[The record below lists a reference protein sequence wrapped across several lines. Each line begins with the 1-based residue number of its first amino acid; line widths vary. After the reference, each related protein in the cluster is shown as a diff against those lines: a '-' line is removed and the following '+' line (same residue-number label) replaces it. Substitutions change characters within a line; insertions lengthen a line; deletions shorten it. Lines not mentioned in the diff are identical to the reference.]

1 MDNYIEQFME
11 DGREYQKPYGLVS
24 MQKVSANYNLLC
36 EIEFCANHLDDLT
49 EITVKE
55 LRFYSLN
62 ATKFQNNVFRTNKV
76 NAKVLKSLPERY
88 FSDIMY
94 EVAIACKK

>member
-1 MDNYIEQFME
+1 MVPDDAYRLHLQNNRSIFL
-11 DGREYQKPYGLVS
+11 GGGLRGFIFFTPWR
-24 MQKVSANYNLLC
+24 YCL
-36 EIEFCANHLDDLT
+36 EFCANRLDDLT

-62 ATKFQNNVFRTNKV
+62 ATKYQNDVYKTNKV